1 MNLRVQPIVVFLAV
15 LICSTTVFAQAVTTD
30 APFAVKTFANLQPA
44 TNPDGVI
51 NITNSG
57 ASGGNISVAV
67 YGFSPDEQ
75 LISCCCCVVT
85 PNALVSLS
93 ARRDVATNT
102 LTPAV
107 PSSIVVKLVSF
118 TGACN
123 ASAPGALATGL
134 LAWGTSIHALS
145 TTPGGFALTEGRFAP
160 ATLSAAELARIT
172 SLCGF
177 IQSNGSGFGI
187 CASCRLGGLGGSRQ

>member
-15 LICSTTVFAQAVTTD
+15 LICSTTVFAQATD
-30 APFAVKTFANLQPA
+30 ASFQVKTFANLQPA

-57 ASGGNISVAV
+57 ANGGNLSVAV

-118 TGACN
+118 IGACN
-123 ASAPGALATGL
+123 AASVTGEALRPGL
-134 LAWGTSIHALS
+134 LAWGTAIHALS
-145 TTPGGFALTEGRFAP
+145 TTPGGFALTEGQFAP
-160 ATLSAAELARIT
+160 ATLSAAELTRIT

-187 CASCRLGGLGGSRQ
+187 